1 MCFLF
6 CWCIVAQANEEEF
19 ERKKKEWQ
27 EELDD
32 MSEFLLLKST
42 EEQKEE
48 GVEHPV
54 DTAFIGNSCPSILH
68 YDALKR
74 IVSCSL

>member
-1 MCFLF
+1 MTVNLF
-6 CWCIVAQANEEEF
+6 VAQADAEEF
-19 ERKKKEWQ
+19 ERKKQEWQ
-27 EELDD
+27 DELDE

-54 DTAFIGNSCPSILH
+54 DTAFIGEML
-68 YDALKR
+68 
-74 IVSCSL
+74 